1 MLDMHDSMQRLQ
13 LQGSGAH
20 ALMTREQFLLNANWP
35 VDTPVYSEGVGADA
49 DDDDD
54 DDDDVDDEATGSEAG
69 SEEDF

>member
-35 VDTPVYSEGVGADA
+35 VDTPVYNEGVGADA
-49 DDDDD
+49 
-54 DDDDVDDEATGSEAG
+54 DDDDVDDEATGSDAG
-69 SEEDF
+69 SEEES

>member
-20 ALMTREQFLLNANWP
+20 ALMTREQFLLHANWP

-49 DDDDD
+49 DDA

-69 SEEDF
+69 SEEES